1 VICGALVV
9 WLPRADN
16 ANYLWIQ
23 IFYSTLNAKGRAG
36 FVMANS
42 AGDARGSELEIRRQL
57 LQAGG
62 VDVMVSIGPN
72 FFYTV
77 IPSRCRARSGS
88 PAVPSRHFSHID
100 KYHFLVYFAM
110 QSEAGMGM
118 NDLNKAL
125 GDISSIR
132 RQMARSTE
140 FRGYGPATLA
150 STGLFALLAA
160 GLQARWLPDPAKH
173 ISAYLG
179 IWIWTAVL
187 SGDLIGTQMYT
198 RTRRIHS
205 GLADEMIR
213 MAVEQFLPS
222 VGTGALITVVLI
234 RFVPVAVWMLPGIW
248 QVIFSLGVFSS
259 CRFLPRPMVAAGA
272 WYLLT
277 GLVCVAFGDSRA
289 LSPWAMGIPYGAGQ
303 LLVAGILF
311 FTAQEGADES

>member
-1 VICGALVV
+1 
-9 WLPRADN
+9 
-16 ANYLWIQ
+16 
-23 IFYSTLNAKGRAG
+23 
-36 FVMANS
+36 
-42 AGDARGSELEIRRQL
+42 
-57 LQAGG
+57 
-62 VDVMVSIGPN
+62 
-72 FFYTV
+72 
-77 IPSRCRARSGS
+77 
-88 PAVPSRHFSHID
+88 
-100 KYHFLVYFAM
+100 M
-110 QSEAGMGM
+110 QSEDGM

-132 RQMARSTE
+132 RQMARSTQ

-150 STGLFALLAA
+150 STGLFALSAA
-160 GLQARWLPDPAKH
+160 GLQARLLPDPAKH
-173 ISAYLG
+173 ISAYLS

-187 SGDLIGTQMYT
+187 SGALIGTQMYT

-248 QVIFSLGVFSS
+248 QVIFCLGVFSS